1 VGTITTTEI
10 LKIERVSSRDPGV
23 GIPVWKVKLG
33 WQKIW
38 NVQND
43 TTANV
48 NDVRKQYLS
57 SEYRTYEASDAAV
70 KSINATSPELTI
82 NTLLAYKSDAMAEVA
97 RLLTQYKTRRDMYQ
111 VTIRVDAALAQ
122 ILDIGKIVTLQVPRF
137 GMSAGKNFLIIGIRT
152 NMRGYQFELTLWG

>member
-1 VGTITTTEI
+1 MFLSLFNRG
-10 LKIERVSSRDPGV
+10 SSKDPGV

-48 NDVRKQYLS
+48 TDVRKQFLS
-57 SEYRTYEASDAAV
+57 AQWRTYEASDSAV
-70 KSINATSPELTI
+70 KTVNATSPELTI
-82 NTLLAYKSDAMAEVA
+82 NTVLANKGDALTEVS

-111 VTIRVDAALAQ
+111 VTIRVDAALAS
-122 ILDIGKIVTLQVPRF
+122 ILDLGKVITLQVNRF
-137 GMSAGKNFLIIGIRT
+137 GMNAGKKFLIIAIRT